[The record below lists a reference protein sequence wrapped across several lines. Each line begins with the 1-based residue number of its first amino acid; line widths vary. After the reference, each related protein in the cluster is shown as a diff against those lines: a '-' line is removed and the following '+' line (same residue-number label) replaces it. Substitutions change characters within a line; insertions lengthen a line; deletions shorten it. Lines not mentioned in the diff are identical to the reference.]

1 MGDRK
6 WGREYKKLDLSVKFD
21 VLFCYCRYMYDI
33 DWEIYRKMYLSKGLE
48 GAKVNFV
55 FIFTSSA

>member
-33 DWEIYRKMYLSKGLE
+33 DWEIYRKNVSLKRPRGR
-48 GAKVNFV
+48 
-55 FIFTSSA
+55 